1 MPYTQRGMT
10 ILELMIGISL
20 AAVLLGLAVPSM
32 ADFVANQ
39 RITAAT
45 NQMITDL
52 QYARLQAVT
61 RNQNVVA
68 CPSVDQQ
75 RCSGNRWDRGWMIFT
90 DADDNRQ
97 PDVIEDVL
105 RVVHADERA
114 VISSGGRLRVRFQPS
129 GGAYGTNLTLRICA
143 TESEVDGRAVIVSN
157 PGRVRMNRRLP
168 YAECQP

>member
-1 MPYTQRGMT
+1 MHDKQRGMT
-10 ILELMIGISL
+10 VLELMISIGL
-20 AAVLLGLAVPSM
+20 AAVLAGLAVPSM
-32 ADFVANQ
+32 VNFTANQ

-45 NQMITDL
+45 NQMIAHL
-52 QYARLQAVT
+52 QYARLEAVT

-75 RCSGNRWDRGWMIFT
+75 HCSGNRWDLGWMVFT

-97 PDVIEDVL
+97 PDTTEDVL
-105 RVVHADERA
+105 RVIQADDRA
-114 VISSGGRLRVRFQPS
+114 IISSGGRYRVRFQPS

-143 TESEVDGRAVIVSN
+143 AGASVDGRAVIVSN

-168 YAECQP
+168 HAECQD